1 MSRKRNKTQPVDIRA
16 ECDSSAGQRGRYTAP
31 DVSDLLLEYEFD
43 YAKAQPNRFAVA
55 TAGTM
60 PTTGRRRKTPTDS

>member
-16 ECDSSAGQRGRYTAP
+16 EYDFSSGQRGRFTAP
-31 DVSDLLLEYEFD
+31 DVSDLLPEYEFD
-43 YAKAQPNRFAVA
+43 YAKAQPNRFTVA

-60 PTTGRRRKTPTDS
+60 PEPGRGPDKPTDS